1 MSPARIPVLLGTG
14 QVGTDGNARF
24 TDPALIQQWVDIMA
38 KHGQVGIDTSRL
50 YGKGTSE
57 KLLAQLNIEGM
68 RLDTK
73 IFPLSPGE
81 HEPTK
86 LKETFK
92 LSLEALGP
100 NKIRVFY
107 LHAPDRSVPFEDTL
121 EAVNELYKQ
130 GFFGGYLTGKL
141 LDPSAKPEPGSH
153 FDPKWHL
160 SSMYIGRYKAT
171 AAAVTDLNITAEKH
185 GLKLSEVAYRW
196 MQHHSSL
203 GPKDHGIILGVS
215 NVQQLEDAITDCE
228 KGPLPE
234 EVAAACEE
242 TWQRVKGTANPQYW
256 V

>member
-1 MSPARIPVLLGTG
+1 MGT
-14 QVGTDGNARF
+14 VGNARF

-38 KHGQVGIDTSRL
+38 RHGQVGIDTSRL

-57 KLLAQLNIEGM
+57 KVRLYLALVRFTVITERHVSQLLAQLNIEGM

-130 GFFGGYLTGKL
+130 GFL
-141 LDPSAKPEPGSH
+141 
-153 FDPKWHL
+153 
-160 SSMYIGRYKAT
+160 
-171 AAAVTDLNITAEKH
+171 
-185 GLKLSEVAYRW
+185 
-196 MQHHSSL
+196 
-203 GPKDHGIILGVS
+203 
-215 NVQQLEDAITDCE
+215 
-228 KGPLPE
+228 
-234 EVAAACEE
+234 
-242 TWQRVKGTANPQYW
+242 
-256 V
+256 